1 MKTSKWK
8 YRDSKRKNKQ
18 KFKLAGHTDGYYESS
33 KYRMGNKQGSKQTV
47 KEDPAKLEIITADIL
62 NRIWKTW

>member
-1 MKTSKWK
+1 M
-8 YRDSKRKNKQ
+8 
-18 KFKLAGHTDGYYESS
+18 DGYYESS

-62 NRIWKTW
+62 NRIWKT